1 MNLEKLLS
9 AFPLPDQ
16 NRQILSNIDKDAM
29 EKSIAEMMDSPSEA
43 ARGLVALLKDP
54 EKEPGADIQ
63 ARHAIHAIA
72 IRIPAKDQKKR
83 AQYAEALASTLADE
97 RPDAVK
103 AFVIRQIQVCGGK
116 EVIPHVGKFLNIDGI
131 ADDAAQA
138 LVAIGGDEAVN
149 QFRSALA
156 KAEKGSTLR
165 KHHLHGLADLSDK
178 GSKDAF
184 LSALEDENVD
194 IRLLGL
200 WGLVQIADKSTID
213 PFLKAEQTEKGFARN
228 KAAHLCL
235 LFAEKVKGAD
245 ARKIYQHLAKTRTDK
260 TETHLV
266 ELAKAHLE

>member
-9 AFPLPDQ
+9 AFPLPDEK
-16 NRQILSNIDKDAM
+16 RQILSNIDKEAM
-29 EKSIAEMMDSPSEA
+29 EKSIDAMMAKPAEA
-43 ARGLVALLKDP
+43 AKGLVALLKDP

-83 AQYAEALASTLADE
+83 AQYAEALASTLADD

-116 EVIPHVGKFLNIDGI
+116 EVIPHVGKFLNIEGI

-138 LVAIGGDEAVN
+138 LVAIGGDEAVK

-156 KAEKGSTLR
+156 KAEKGSPLR
-165 KHHLHGLADLSDK
+165 KQHLHGLADLSDK

-184 LSALEDENVD
+184 LNALKDENVD
-194 IRLLGL
+194 IRLLAM

-213 PFLKAEQTEKGFARN
+213 TFLQAEQKEKGFARN
-228 KAAHLCL
+228 KAAHFCL

-245 ARKIYQHLAKTRTDK
+245 AKKIYQHIVKTRTGD
-260 TETHLV
+260 TEKHLV
-266 ELAKAHLE
+266 ELAKSLS